1 MRTARRLVVTAAA
14 MAVILMAIVA
24 CGGGGDGETT
34 EAAATTSDQGAA
46 TTEAGTETAS
56 TSESSGEN
64 IELTMWFW
72 GELDAP
78 GANDWLQAAAD
89 SYHEEHPNVTIK
101 IVEQATETFIESFQT
116 AASAKEGPDIAAQW
130 ATGPVL
136 TQVWAG
142 AIAPLSDLVPADEIA
157 HWLNTSENTFDGKV
171 WAMPVYLLGL
181 PWAYNKDLFA
191 QAGIDSPPATWD
203 EFIASCQQLRDAGI
217 TPLAF
222 GNDAYWTTQLML
234 QSLDSLQ
241 DVVDANVGKQS
252 FTDPKF
258 ASFEDAW
265 KQAVDAQCFNE
276 DIASVDLSTGQE
288 QFAAGKAAMTIG
300 TDGQVRTW
308 AKDVGA
314 DKVGVFKWPVYGDG
328 ALKDVYDATQSTSYF
343 VTSWTEY
350 PQDAADFLVYL
361 HSPEQIDAWFEATGV
376 PPADDRFDTAKI
388 TDPLDKELF
397 ELATTG
403 PQVWL
408 QNFFPPQIDLNG
420 NKPAQ
425 ELIFSGQ
432 GDGAQA
438 AEVRQRAAE
447 AWKQANPEEVQNW
460 ESWQPPDLGS

>member
-1 MRTARRLVVTAAA
+1 MKKVRRSVLIAATLAGILVVIA
-14 MAVILMAIVA
+14 A
-24 CGGGGDGETT
+24 CGGGGGSENGEATPAPT
-34 EAAATTSDQGAA
+34 SEDEQAA
-46 TTEAGTETAS
+46 TETA
-56 TSESSGEN
+56 TEGEPSGEN

-89 SYHEEHPNVTIK
+89 SYHEAHPNITIK
-101 IVEQATETFIESFQT
+101 IVEQATDTFIESFQT
-116 AASAKEGPDIAAQW
+116 AASAQEGPDIAAQW

-142 AIAPLSDLVPADEIA
+142 AIAPLSDLVPAEEVG

-171 WAMPVYLLGL
+171 WAMPIYLLGL
-181 PWAYNKDLFA
+181 PWAYNKDLFE

-203 EFIASCQQLRDAGI
+203 EFISSCEQLRGAGI

-222 GNDAYWTTQLML
+222 GNDAYWTTQLMV

-241 DVVDANVGKQS
+241 DVVDANVGSQS
-252 FTDPKF
+252 FIDPKF
-258 ASFEDAW
+258 AEFEDAW
-265 KQAVDAQCFNE
+265 KQAVDAQCFN
-276 DIASVDLSTGQE
+276 DDVASVDLSTGQE
-288 QFAAGKAAMTIG
+288 QFASGEAAMTIG

-308 AKDVGA
+308 ARDIGVE
-314 DKVGVFKWPVYGDG
+314 KVGVFKWPVYGDG

-350 PQDAADFLVYL
+350 PQEAADFLVYL
-361 HSPEQIDAWFEATGV
+361 HTPEQIDAWFEATGV
-376 PPADDRFDTAKI
+376 PPADDRFDTSKI
-388 TDPLDKELF
+388 TDPLDQELY

-425 ELIFSGQ
+425 ELLFSGQ

-438 AEVRQRAAE
+438 AQLRERAAE
-447 AWKQANPEEVQNW
+447 AWRQANAEELQNW

>member
-1 MRTARRLVVTAAA
+1 
-14 MAVILMAIVA
+14 
-24 CGGGGDGETT
+24 
-34 EAAATTSDQGAA
+34 
-46 TTEAGTETAS
+46 
-56 TSESSGEN
+56 
-64 IELTMWFW
+64 
-72 GELDAP
+72 
-78 GANDWLQAAAD
+78 
-89 SYHEEHPNVTIK
+89 
-101 IVEQATETFIESFQT
+101 
-116 AASAKEGPDIAAQW
+116 
-130 ATGPVL
+130 
-136 TQVWAG
+136 
-142 AIAPLSDLVPADEIA
+142 
-157 HWLNTSENTFDGKV
+157 
-171 WAMPVYLLGL
+171 
-181 PWAYNKDLFA
+181 
-191 QAGIDSPPATWD
+191 
-203 EFIASCQQLRDAGI
+203 
-217 TPLAF
+217 
-222 GNDAYWTTQLML
+222 ML

-241 DVVDANVGKQS
+241 DVIDANVGKQS

-265 KQAVDAQCFNE
+265 KEAVDAQCFNE

-343 VTSWTEY
+343 WPTSWTEY
-350 PQDAADFLVYL
+350 PQEAADFLVYL

-388 TDPLDKELF
+388 TDPLDRSF

-438 AEVRQRAAE
+438 AQVRQRAAE
-447 AWKQANPEEVQNW
+447 AWNRRTPRRYRTGRA
-460 ESWQPPDLGS
+460 GSHRNFGS